1 MDTPPA
7 RSPPPPPP
15 LSPSP
20 SLALLCFATRSR
32 PCVSCG
38 PGPWPERSRAA
49 RCGRRPR
56 GARAQNPAL
65 RGAGT
70 PASEPLSRGW
80 GEACG
85 TGQTT
90 SPARSQGHVAGPG
103 RRLSLAD
110 SGPRTTAPPHTDGGP
125 GRLCSRRH
133 AMRGVGGVC
142 TTPCCPEHRRFPS
155 DTPRRRGECQT
166 FGLRVEFR
174 GLSGVPGASRTPH
187 L

>member
-1 MDTPPA
+1 MQEAVCLLRPRTLAGAEQGAPVREAASGREGSEPCTPRGWYP
-7 RSPPPPPP
+7 RQ
-15 LSPSP
+15 
-20 SLALLCFATRSR
+20 
-32 PCVSCG
+32 
-38 PGPWPERSRAA
+38 RAA
-49 RCGRRPR
+49 
-56 GARAQNPAL
+56 
-65 RGAGT
+65 
-70 PASEPLSRGW
+70 EPGL

-85 TGQTT
+85 TEQTA

-110 SGPRTTAPPHTDGGP
+110 SGPRTTAPPRTDGGP

-142 TTPCCPEHRRFPS
+142 TTPSCPEHRRFPS